1 MSIDLTTLSNQQLRI
16 YKRNCERLGHPEKA
30 REAAR
35 EMIRRGI
42 AKTRD
47 LNVFKWNQ
55 HSVREAMRRFMEIAS
70 QVKDNQLTAY
80 TEAGGFKIGRPKGHP
95 EKQWI
100 DTYCAIKTPEMKAL
114 FGCHVKSPGDEPTFE
129 LYRDGTI
136 SSYDAD
142 RLDRAFEDWA
152 ALGSLIQ

>member
-16 YKRNCERLGHPEKA
+16 YKRNCERRGHPEKA

-55 HSVREAMRRFMEIAS
+55 HSVRKHLQRFKDVAS
-70 QVKDNQLTAY
+70 EVKDNRLKAY
-80 TEAGGFKIGRPKGHP
+80 TEQGGFRIGRAKGHP

-100 DTYCAIKTPEMKAL
+100 DTYCAIKTPKMKAM
-114 FGCHVKSPGDEPTFE
+114 FVCRVKSPGDEPEFE
-129 LYRDGTI
+129 LHKGTLI
-136 SSYDAD
+136 ASYDAD
-142 RLDRAFEDWA
+142 RLDEAFADWKA
-152 ALGSLIQ
+152 VGA